1 MTYFFTSLL
10 QILLPTALLLGCR
23 WSAFEKPNI
32 KSLIRL
38 TLTGFALGIL
48 LAPYLPATQVIN
60 LSLNSTIIGAVLL
73 FILSQFSRSQKLT
86 AFWHVVLVTLA
97 SVQWARNPNIS
108 AITSTDVINTDF
120 ILNLSAVVF
129 GVIFCVFSAAWLF
142 FLIKQ
147 TKTEQKLT
155 ALPMILMGLI
165 ALLIIIPLTGEF
177 LLSLMKLQV
186 TELTK
191 ARLSFV
197 AKTGNITNYFNYIV
211 TALLALSLILFAV
224 KIHLP
229 RKARVKAESH
239 PIEKRKKTALAL
251 HSGRTILWGIISLII
266 ILSSQLFWDKV
277 ASRPPQLSESVPV
290 KLNADN
296 QIRIPV
302 QQVRDGQLHRF
313 IWVADDGKVVRFFI
327 INRKPEGL
335 SLATVFDACLL
346 CGDQGY
352 VMHDG
357 QVECVAC
364 GVRMFIPSIGK
375 PGGCNPV
382 PIEDW
387 KQDQND
393 VIIDRTSL
401 EAGLNLFSTV
411 IEIQVTDPVNG
422 KKLMNTKAEFK
433 YNLDNK
439 TYFFTSEKNL
449 ELFRD
454 NPENYLPKTEN
465 P

>member
-10 QILLPTALLLGCR
+10 QVLLPTALLLSCSC
-23 WSAFEKPNI
+23 SAFEKPHI
-32 KSLIRL
+32 KSLARL
-38 TLTGFALGIL
+38 TLIGFVLGIF

-73 FILSQFSRSQKLT
+73 FIISQFFRSQKLN
-86 AFWHVVLVTLA
+86 AFWHAVLVTLA
-97 SVQWARNPNIS
+97 SIQWARNPNIA
-108 AITSTDVINTDF
+108 AITGTDVINTDF
-120 ILNLSAVVF
+120 ILNLSAVIF
-129 GVIFCVFSAAWLF
+129 GIIFCVFLAAWLF
-142 FLIKQ
+142 FLIRQ
-147 TKTEQKLT
+147 TKTAKKLT
-155 ALPMILMGLI
+155 ALRLVSMVLI
-165 ALLIIIPLTGEF
+165 ALLIVIPLTGEI
-177 LLSLMKLQV
+177 LLSLMKLQII
-186 TELTK
+186 ELTK
-191 ARLSFV
+191 TRLSFV
-197 AKTGNITNYFNYIV
+197 AKTGNITNYFNYAV
-211 TALLALSLILFAV
+211 AALLAVSMMLFAV

-229 RKARVKAESH
+229 RKAQAKAESQ

-251 HSGRTILWGIISLII
+251 RSARTILWGLLSLVM
-266 ILSSQLFWDKV
+266 ILSSQLYWDKV
-277 ASRPPQLSESVPV
+277 ASRPPQLSESIPV
-290 KLNADN
+290 KLNVDD

-302 QQVRDGQLHRF
+302 RQVRDGQLHRF
-313 IWVADDGKVVRFFI
+313 IWVADDGKAVRFFI
-327 INRKPEGL
+327 INRKPDGL
-335 SLATVFDACLL
+335 SLAAVFDACLL

-357 QVECVAC
+357 QVECVGC

-382 PIEDW
+382 PIDDW

-422 KKLMNTKAEFK
+422 KKLTNTKAEFK

-449 ELFRD
+449 NLFRD

-465 P
+465 E

>member
-10 QILLPTALLLGCR
+10 QILLPIALLLSCG
-23 WSAFEKPNI
+23 WPAFEKPKI
-32 KSLIRL
+32 KLLTRL
-38 TLTGFALGIL
+38 TLIGFALGIL
-48 LAPYLPATQVIN
+48 LAPYLPVSQIIN

-73 FILSQFSRSQKLT
+73 FILSCFFRSQRLL
-86 AFWHVVLVTLA
+86 AFWHVLLITLA
-97 SVQWARNPNIS
+97 SLQWARNPNIS
-108 AITSTDVINTDF
+108 AITGTDVINTDF
-120 ILNLSAVVF
+120 ILNISAVVF
-129 GVIFCVFSAAWLF
+129 GVIFCAFLAVWLF
-142 FLIKQ
+142 FLIRQ

-155 ALPMILMGLI
+155 ALYAVLMALI
-165 ALLIIIPLTGEF
+165 ALLVIIPLAGEI

-186 TELTK
+186 IELTK

-197 AKTGNITNYFNYIV
+197 AKTGKITNYFNYAVV
-211 TALLALSLILFAV
+211 TLLAVSLILFAV

-229 RKARVKAESH
+229 RLMRVKAESQA
-239 PIEKRKKTALAL
+239 IEKRKKMALAR
-251 HSGRTILWGIISLII
+251 HSSRTIRWGAFCLII
-266 ILSSQLFWDKV
+266 MLSSQLYWDKV
-277 ASRPPQLSESVPV
+277 ASRPPQLSESILV
-290 KLNADN
+290 KLNADD

-302 QQVRDGQLHRF
+302 QQVKDGQLHRF
-313 IWVADDGKVVRFFI
+313 MWVADDGKAVRFFI
-327 INRKPEGL
+327 INRKPDGL
-335 SLATVFDACLL
+335 SLAAVFDACLL

-357 QVECVAC
+357 QVECVGC

-382 PIEDW
+382 PIDDW
-387 KQDQND
+387 KQDKND

-411 IEIQVTDPVNG
+411 IEIQVTDPVSG
-422 KKLMNTKAEFK
+422 EKLTNTKTEFK

-449 ELFRD
+449 NLFRD

-465 P
+465 Q